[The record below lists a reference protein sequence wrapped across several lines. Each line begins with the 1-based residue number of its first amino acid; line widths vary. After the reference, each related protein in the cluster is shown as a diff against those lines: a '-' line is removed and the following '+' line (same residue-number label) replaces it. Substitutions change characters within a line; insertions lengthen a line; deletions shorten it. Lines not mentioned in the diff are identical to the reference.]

1 MRLTV
6 VIILSPWERPKAGQ
20 RAVAAATLALIQ
32 PTEEAR
38 LWVSIAPPRP
48 MAPPRLPT
56 TTQRSLR
63 HGIAGPQP
71 LRSFK
76 RCPTIREATARR
88 PSDMPNGLSSTQPRQ
103 KSVPALPPR
112 REGLRSRFA
121 IGRAHV

>member
-76 RCPTIREATARR
+76 RCPTIREAPARR
-88 PSDMPNGLSSTQPRQ
+88 PSDMRTEE
-103 KSVPALPPR
+103 R
-112 REGLRSRFA
+112 RVGTAWVRTCRSRGA
-121 IGRAHV
+121 PVH